1 MTLDN
6 FVKTYLGKK
15 VDFDG
20 YYGGQCVDLFRQ
32 YVKDVLDKPQPK
44 GVQGAKDFWTNFST
58 DANLKNNF
66 TKIPNS
72 PTAVPQKGDVMIWDS
87 WTGNNFGHVAIFL
100 DGDVNSFTSLDQNFP
115 TLSKVTKTKH
125 NYTVPKVLGWL
136 RPKVDVNKEMLKD
149 TVIDFDDS
157 EGKRKPVGWYVYE
170 QGVEKQRA
178 EKLVKENA
186 ELVKEM
192 DKLRAEN
199 KSLRETNAKM
209 STEVTEVTGKNIAYM
224 NEITALNKQLE
235 GLKGDIETLSE
246 ANKLLIDELERV
258 KLSLDVCKK
267 GSLETLTLGDF
278 FSWVGLKMGVKK

>member
-1 MTLDN
+1 
-6 FVKTYLGKK
+6 
-15 VDFDG
+15 
-20 YYGGQCVDLFRQ
+20 LFRF
-32 YVKDVLDKPQPK
+32 YNKEVLGYEQPK
-44 GVQGAKDFWTNFST
+44 GVIGAKDFYVNYDTDPILKKNFKKI
-58 DANLKNNF
+58 AN
-66 TKIPNS
+66 T
-72 PTAVPQKGDVMIWDS
+72 PTAVPQKGDVMIWDK
-87 WTGNNFGHVAIFL
+87 WTGNPYGHVSIYL
-100 DGDVNSFTSLDQNFP
+100 DGDVNKFNSLDQNWNN
-115 TLSKVTKTKH
+115 LQRVEKVLH
-125 NYTVPKVLGWL
+125 NYTAPKVLGWL
-136 RPKVDVNKEMLKD
+136 RPNNIMALKD
-149 TVIDFDDS
+149 TVIDFDDG
-157 EGKRKPVGWYVYE
+157 EKNRHTVGWYVAEWY
-170 QGVEKQRA
+170 GEKQRA

-192 DKLRAEN
+192 DKLRSEN
-199 KSLRETNAKM
+199 KSLRETNAKL